1 MAYRE
6 SDTKTWTAQWYE
18 IDARGNA
25 NKRRKRGF
33 ETRREALDFERQK
46 KLGSARDLSMKLSEF
61 VEVYFED
68 KKTELKE
75 RSFRN
80 KK

>member
-1 MAYRE
+1 MKSLRSRDISPWQE
-6 SDTKTWTAQWYE
+6 KCLR
-18 IDARGNA
+18 DARGNA

-33 ETRREALDFERQK
+33 KTRREALDFERQK

-68 KKTELKE
+68 KKIELKE
-75 RSFRN
+75 ASEIRSI
-80 KK
+80 